1 MREPTSS
8 LTHVP
13 VSTTPPA
20 RRTWA
25 GLLAG
30 VAVVAVILVLACTA
44 GAFWLGLI
52 RLPGHALSG
61 DEGQEQARQP
71 LNVELIP
78 NRPHT
83 LKVPENTRAA
93 LGIRKGGRDQLVE
106 AVPPRKG
113 RPLVLPGSTMLD
125 PARILRLRARFA
137 PAEVVRVARLSDIDK
152 NWSRSQTDDRELRP
166 GDRLKTADVLGVFYS
181 VDVGN
186 QKNNL
191 FDAVVQLKLDEDI
204 LRKAESARGSVPEA
218 FVLQAQRNVQ
228 GDYNNI
234 NRAENTLRAWSI
246 PEDEI
251 RAVRR
256 EAEQAAESSSAQ
268 RQRVTQD
275 QLDRWA
281 RVTLKAPPTD
291 DGVPWTLIERNVA
304 EHEII
309 VDNTTNLFVLAK
321 VDRLGILA
329 YAPEDDLPTL
339 ENLKPEQRRWT
350 IQTVGAGQRG
360 IDGAIDEIGY
370 LIDPN
375 QHTAVLKGHIDN
387 PGGRLRGGQYITC
400 TIDLPPPKN
409 TVQVP
414 MSAVVD
420 DGKQTVVFVQEDPA
434 KPGVYTMRRVRVTA
448 RFEATAFVSSRPRWW
463 VSQLLAPLV
472 SRRLQDNELVRFV
485 GGFGRRFLEGVLGE
499 MPVEPLRPGE
509 MVLPQGALELK
520 KELEDREPSPGA
532 ARQ

>member
-1 MREPTSS
+1 MHTPTSS
-8 LTHVP
+8 P
-13 VSTTPPA
+13 TPPA

-25 GLLAG
+25 RLLAG
-30 VAVVAVILVLACTA
+30 VAVGAVILVLACTA

-52 RLPGHALSG
+52 HLPGHTLAG
-61 DEGQEQARQP
+61 DEGQDQTRPP
-71 LNVELIP
+71 LNVELVAE
-78 NRPHT
+78 RPHT
-83 LKVPENTRAA
+83 LFVPEATRAA
-93 LGIRKGGRDQLVE
+93 LGIRKLVKAE
-106 AVPPRKG
+106 PPEKG

-152 NWSRSQTDDRELRP
+152 NWSESRGDDRELRP
-166 GDRLKTADVLGVFYS
+166 GDQLKTGQVLGVFYS

-191 FDAVVQLKLDEDI
+191 FDAVVQLKLDDEI

-218 FVLQAQRNVQ
+218 FILQARRNVQ

-234 NRAENTLRAWSI
+234 NRAENTLRAWNI

-256 EAEQAAESSSAQ
+256 EADQAAASSGEKQ
-268 RQRVTQD
+268 HVTQE

-281 RVTLKAPPTD
+281 RVTLRAPPTD

-304 EHEII
+304 EHEIV

-339 ENLKPEQRRWT
+339 ENLRPEQRRWT
-350 IQTVGAGQRG
+350 VQTVGAGQHG
-360 IDGAIDEIGY
+360 IEGPIDEIGY

-400 TIDLPPPKN
+400 TIDLPPPKD
-409 TVQVP
+409 TVQIP

-420 DGKQTVVFVQEDPA
+420 DGKETVVFVQEDPD
-434 KPGVYTMRRVRVTA
+434 KPGVYTMRRVKLTA
-448 RFEATAFVSSRPRWW
+448 RFDTYAFVSSRPRWW
-463 VSQLLAPLV
+463 VAQLVTRFVP
-472 SRRLQDNELVRFV
+472 RRLRDQELVRLV
-485 GGFGRRFLEGVLGE
+485 QGIGQRFLEGVLGE
-499 MPVEPLRPGE
+499 LPVEQLRPGE
-509 MVLPQGALELK
+509 LVLPRGGLELK
-520 KELEDREPSPGA
+520 KELEDREASPGE
-532 ARQ
+532 AR